1 MRIVFALILLVG
13 LGLAGS
19 AAYMVMQRF
28 NEYEAALAAER
39 RNQVPQIETT
49 EVAVAA
55 RKLEFARYLKPEDV
69 RMVKWPADAVPPGA
83 FLSLEDVVG
92 AEGQDPR
99 AILRDILPN
108 EPILPGMVTNFGED
122 AGIRSRLAPGMR
134 AITIRVDVT
143 TGVAGFLQP
152 GDRVDIFWTGDAGG
166 KTITKLI
173 FEKIKLIAIDQTA
186 QGDGMTPS
194 VARNVTVEVSPQIV
208 AELTQAQRTGQL
220 TLSLRGVEDVAE
232 TGVIEVDQ
240 TDITGVQ
247 NIVEEEKPVCTIR
260 TRKGAEVIE
269 LVVPCPVE

>member
-28 NEYEAALAAER
+28 NDYEAAIAAEK
-39 RNQVPQIETT
+39 RNQVPQIELT
-49 EVAVAA
+49 EVAVAT

-83 FLSLEDVVG
+83 FLSIEAAVG

-99 AILRDILPN
+99 AILREIFPN
-108 EPILPGMVTNFGED
+108 EPILPGLVTNFGED

-143 TGVAGFLQP
+143 TGVSGFLQP
-152 GDRVDIFWTGDAGG
+152 GDRVDIFWTGESAGQ
-166 KTITKLI
+166 TITKLI

-186 QGDGMTPS
+186 VGDGMTPS

-232 TGVIEVDQ
+232 AGAIEVDQ
-240 TDITGVQ
+240 TDITGIQ
-247 NIVEEEKPVCTIR
+247 NIEVEAKPVCTIR

-269 LVVPCPVE
+269 LVVPCPEE